1 MSAEVVPLSLVATAG
16 RATPA
21 QERLV
26 MRTLLDAGLAASDPL
41 LVVEVPSA
49 PRRGRRASAVPLEQA
64 RVLWA
69 NRSCHDLLRA
79 GAGELV
85 GRPVV
90 RLLAPLGPDQLQPQV
105 LRRGRPGR
113 SHVEV
118 LTADGTLVPV
128 LMQALP
134 ASTGR
139 TWALSLAP
147 VGTPAERAAQ
157 QRAGAQE
164 RRFAALVEHS
174 PVPTIIS
181 EAGLRLAHVNDAFCD
196 LLGEAQSDLLG
207 TAWVDRVADDDL
219 PAVLECVERALGG
232 APSAGE
238 VRLRRSDG
246 QQRWVHLRLSPTA
259 SPGHGAGFVGTA
271 EDFTDRRA
279 FEERL
284 AHQARHDALTGL
296 PNRTAL
302 VEAMTA
308 RLAPAAGGSA
318 AAAGSSMTCVFLDL
332 DNFKV
337 INDSLGHDA
346 GDRLLVA
353 VAERLRSVVRAGDVV
368 SRWGGDEFVVVCDGV
383 PDEPTALA
391 VGEQLLDRLREGV
404 ELDGVR
410 LDVAASVGVTRA
422 TDRHR
427 TPDDVLADCDIA
439 MYRAKRAGR
448 DRVALCDEAAR
459 THAHERLVLTLEL
472 REALAAG
479 HLTVEYQ
486 PVLDVADAAD
496 GPERCAL
503 PAVEALVRWRHPQRG
518 LVPPDLL
525 VETAEANGLIDAVGL
540 FVLREA
546 CGQALRWDAELGDL
560 APRAVNV
567 NLSAIQLCSP
577 HLVDDVAAVLA
588 QTGLPPERLCLE
600 VTETALMQ
608 DGDAASARLLRLR
621 AMGVRIALDDFGT
634 GYSSLARLRTL
645 PLDSLKVDRSFVLE
659 LSQGHPQVASAVIG
673 LARSLGLVAVAEGV
687 ESSEQAAALRAL
699 GAQQVQGWLYARA
712 MAAQELVAWRRG
724 EQHPPGQPPQPPQAP
739 EEHAGS

>member
-1 MSAEVVPLSLVATAG
+1 M
-16 RATPA
+16 
-21 QERLV
+21 
-26 MRTLLDAGLAASDPL
+26 MRSLLDAGLAASDPL
-41 LVVEVPSA
+41 LVVEVPTG

-69 NRSCHDLLRA
+69 NRSCHDLLRT
-79 GAGELV
+79 GAGELL

-90 RLLAPLGPDQLQPQV
+90 RLLAPLTPDQLQPLV
-105 LRRGRPGR
+105 LRRGRPAR
-113 SHVEV
+113 AHVEV
-118 LTADGTLVPV
+118 LTADGALVPV
-128 LMQALP
+128 LLQALP

-139 TWALSLAP
+139 TWAISLTP

-174 PVPTIIS
+174 PVATIIS

-196 LLGEAQSDLLG
+196 LLGEVQAELLG
-207 TAWVDRVADDDL
+207 TAWIDRVAPDDL

-232 APSAGE
+232 APAAAE
-238 VRLRRSDG
+238 VRLVRSDG
-246 QQRWVHLRLSPTA
+246 QHRWVNLRLSPTS

-279 FEERL
+279 FEEQL

-302 VEAMTA
+302 VESMA
-308 RLAPAAGGSA
+308 RRLTAGGPDASP
-318 AAAGSSMTCVFLDL
+318 MTCVFLDL

-353 VAERLRSVVRAGDVV
+353 VAERLRSVVRAGDLV

-383 PDEPTALA
+383 PDEPTALD

-422 TDRHR
+422 TSRHR

-459 THAHERLVLTLEL
+459 ALAHEALVLTLEL
-472 REALAAG
+472 REALAAK

-486 PVLDVADAAD
+486 PVLDSADAGD

-546 CGQALRWDAELGDL
+546 CEQALRWDVELGDL

-577 HLVDDVAAVLA
+577 HLVDDVARVLA

-600 VTETALMQ
+600 VTETALMA

-621 AMGVRIALDDFGT
+621 GMGVRIALDDFGT

-645 PLDSLKVDRSFVLE
+645 PLDSLKVDRSFVVE

-687 ESSEQAAALRAL
+687 ESREQAAALQAL

-712 MAAQELVAWRRG
+712 MAPADLVAWRRG
-724 EQHPPGQPPQPPQAP
+724 ELRQPSQEQR
-739 EEHAGS
+739 GT